1 MKGKYKLNLIKI
13 FKRSKIE
20 ELKNEVVKDSSKL
33 IKMAEEIL
41 LGRKTTASNGGGG
54 FETVTLMEC
63 TGIVINKYRDN
74 QKEVRFKVD
83 DSWIK
88 GVYYPEEHIIKMY
101 DKYLRTGKKPKIHSY
116 YDENDNFVL

>member
-1 MKGKYKLNLIKI
+1 MKI
-13 FKRSKIE
+13 FKRNRIK
-20 ELKNEVVKDSSKL
+20 ELKNEVADNDLRL
-33 IKMAEEIL
+33 IEMAEEIL

-63 TGIVINKYRDN
+63 TGVVINEYRDN

-83 DSWIK
+83 DNWIK
-88 GVYYPEEHIIKMY
+88 GVYYPKDHILKMY
-101 DKYLRTGKKPKIHSY
+101 NDYLYSGKKPKIHSY